1 MIKFKQLEFK
11 FLGNSVTLL
20 LSLIDGFMGLK
31 ESTQHFY
38 LMKDSF

>member
-20 LSLIDGFMGLK
+20 LSLIDGLMGL
-31 ESTQHFY
+31 
-38 LMKDSF
+38 